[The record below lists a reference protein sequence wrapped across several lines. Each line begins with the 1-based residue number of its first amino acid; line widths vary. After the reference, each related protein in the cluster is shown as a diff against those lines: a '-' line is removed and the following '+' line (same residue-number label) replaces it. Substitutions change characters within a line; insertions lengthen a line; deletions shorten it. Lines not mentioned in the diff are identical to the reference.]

1 MYLIKLV
8 ISKMNKKEFIVNNII
23 KINHTKIIDLIKLN
37 HCYFTENQ
45 NGIFINLNIINN
57 SIIDEI
63 YNIIYYD
70 INNNLNH
77 NTIIDNINN
86 IDDLKDINYDTS
98 NDIKNKFIKKKIKNI
113 SKMNHLLMND
123 FSPMDQSIIKY
134 TKKYYL

>member
-1 MYLIKLV
+1 
-8 ISKMNKKEFIVNNII
+8 MNKKEFIVNNII

-45 NGIFINLNIINN
+45 NGIFINLNILNN

-77 NTIIDNINN
+77 NNIIDNINN
-86 IDDLKDINYDTS
+86 INNIDELKDINYDTS
-98 NDIKNKFIKKKIKNI
+98 YDIKNKFIKKKTKNI
-113 SKMNHLLMND
+113 SKTNHLLMNN
-123 FSPMDQSIIKY
+123 FSPMDQNIIKY
-134 TKKYYL
+134 SKKYYL